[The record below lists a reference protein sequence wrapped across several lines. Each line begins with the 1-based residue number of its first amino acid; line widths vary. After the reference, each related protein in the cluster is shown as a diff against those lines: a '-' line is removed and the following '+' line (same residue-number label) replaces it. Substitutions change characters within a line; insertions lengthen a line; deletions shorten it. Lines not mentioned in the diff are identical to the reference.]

1 MSYTPCVQQM
11 THEQNVPAVSFMT
24 SSICDVGGTALLQEH
39 GGKSTVMPSC
49 RTYAVYHDPEIVLNP
64 DWSEVVAEFDLA

>member
-1 MSYTPCVQQM
+1 MCSADDTREQKVQ
-11 THEQNVPAVSFMT
+11 TVPFMT

-49 RTYAVYHDPEIVLNP
+49 RTYAVYHDPEIFLNP
-64 DWSEVVAEFDLA
+64 DWSVVVAEFVLA